1 MKLSEKKIKEAEKLI
16 DNFKKNFKKKFSMNL
31 NIEYTFNDEIES
43 VKLPLLELEQLQK
56 IINNYLKYNTNFHD
70 IKQKTRHGDVI
81 IYRHIFC
88 KLARDMKYT
97 WTKIGKFLNLNH
109 ASVLHGA
116 NSITKYIKIG
126 DTNVITAY
134 VSIITYIKLLENY
147 E

>member
-1 MKLSEKKIKEAEKLI
+1 
-16 DNFKKNFKKKFSMNL
+16 
-31 NIEYTFNDEIES
+31 
-43 VKLPLLELEQLQK
+43 
-56 IINNYLKYNTNFHD
+56 
-70 IKQKTRHGDVI
+70 
-81 IYRHIFC
+81 
-88 KLARDMKYT
+88 MKYT

>member
-31 NIEYTFNDEIES
+31 NIES

-56 IINNYLKYNTNFHD
+56 IINDYLKYNTNFHD